1 MGKFQLD
8 YKGMKD
14 VERFHDKHSRVVSD
28 KKARAQA
35 LLKRVQ
41 EKVKGGS

>member
-14 VERFHDKHSRVVSD
+14 VERFHEKHSRVTSD

-35 LLKRVQ
+35 LLKQAQ
-41 EKVKGGS
+41 EKRGGKS